1 MTATAALCE
10 KIKICIIVSETDSI
24 LSEARHP
31 VPFSNHKYLEKK
43 VKTFEMLFITP
54 PQFSKY

>member
-24 LSEARHP
+24 LSEARQP

-54 PQFSKY
+54 TTVQ